1 METRLIA
8 ISRILQVL
16 TNQMTKR
23 LILACTHIKEIGRR
37 RNSRNRQAD
46 QRGLSDSTVFCFV
59 HYLFCTCFSCSVSFL
74 SLSPGELHMKYS
86 QKFAFY
92 FHFLFFYMEESKPT
106 SAGQRQFLGE
116 FAEGIQFLSLN
127 RFASFNLDKMPTM
140 ALYFSKSM
148 TQNSSNVIVH
158 VDLKYTVF
166 ILFYLCLVK
175 LSET

>member
-59 HYLFCTCFSCSVSFL
+59 HYLFCTSFSCSVSFL

-106 SAGQRQFLGE
+106 SAGQRQLFGRICGGHPVPLPEPICLFQPGQDANNGAV
-116 FAEGIQFLSLN
+116 FF
-127 RFASFNLDKMPTM
+127 K
-140 ALYFSKSM
+140 
-148 TQNSSNVIVH
+148 
-158 VDLKYTVF
+158 KYGPK
-166 ILFYLCLVK
+166 LF
-175 LSET
+175 